1 MQLQFIKLSHIEY
14 QLICTIDGLEK
25 YNKILESK
33 SYLRHDLMH
42 YCVET
47 IANLQN
53 SFFGSIAGIN
63 IVDEDELMLTERVV
77 AMLQKMDIDQNYS
90 PASYYKMLK
99 NSFVYQQEPVP
110 EFITFAFVEDCGIK
124 FLELMQQYTNLKTG
138 GDSRI
143 ILEF

>member
-1 MQLQFIKLSHIEY
+1 MQLQFIKLSHIQY
-14 QLICTIDGLEK
+14 QLICSVENVEK
-25 YNKILESK
+25 YNKILDAK

-42 YCVET
+42 YCIET
-47 IANLQN
+47 VGKLQN

-63 IVDEDELMLTERVV
+63 IVDKDELMLTERVV

-90 PASYYKMLK
+90 PASYYKLLK

-110 EFITFAFVEDCGIK
+110 EFITFAFVEDVGIK
-124 FLELMQQYTNLKTG
+124 YLELMQQYTNLKTG
-138 GDSRI
+138 NENRI